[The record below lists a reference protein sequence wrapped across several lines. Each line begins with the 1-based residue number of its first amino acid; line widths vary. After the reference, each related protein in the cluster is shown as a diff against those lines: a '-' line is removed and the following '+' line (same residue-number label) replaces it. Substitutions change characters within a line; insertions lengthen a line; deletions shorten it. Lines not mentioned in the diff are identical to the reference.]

1 MSNKKKALLLLKA
14 MTNPSRLDILLMID
28 EKDYKQEE
36 IMKKLNVSQ
45 SQLSQSMTL
54 FHQLD
59 LVEKK
64 KDGVLVYYSLTGSAK
79 KLIAFLK
86 KEFNLWEK
94 LQTNNIE
101 PVV

>member
-1 MSNKKKALLLLKA
+1 MSKEKKALSLLKA
-14 MTNPSRLDILLMID
+14 MANPIRLDILLMID

-36 IMKKLNVSQ
+36 IRKKLNVSQ
-45 SQLSQSMTL
+45 PRLSHSMSL

-86 KEFNLWEK
+86 EEFNL
-94 LQTNNIE
+94 
-101 PVV
+101 